1 PAQGGSWYLM
11 LWAMLLCKVSPRQIH
26 EAGRCSFYGECGK
39 NPEAGNSLLLADVPC
54 LSNREAPLLNGS
66 HLSLLQKICPM
77 LFTGTRTTRACCS
90 EAQLR
95 ALQKSLALSQAVL
108 LRCPSCA
115 ENFANIYCQNTCSP
129 NQSLFTNVTRS
140 FTRNTTEGVVQV
152 GVLEYQCYYNL
163 HFADKLFDSC
173 KGVRMP
179 ATGGYAISA
188 MCGKYGA
195 TLCNSQRWL
204 DFQGDVNNG
213 LAPLTISFHLTP
225 GDAVVGDNI
234 VPLNGTAWMCNEAV
248 NNGTG
253 EECSCQD
260 CAQACPAIP
269 APVPASKGFYVGK
282 LDGRIFVCY
291 LLLGCLALSL
301 GCCCLWRRC
310 CVSQKQKLM
319 PEATKSSWSEK
330 ASQVIYDFLGRMFKS
345 WGTLVASHPFP
356 VIAISLA
363 VIVGLSC
370 GLVHI
375 QLTTDPVE
383 LWSSPQSQ
391 ARQEKAFYDEHFGPF
406 FRTNQV
412 ILTAKGRPN
421 YTYNSLILGKTNFSG
436 ILSKD
441 VLLDLLELQT
451 KLQEI
456 KVWSGKHS
464 RNVSLED
471 VCYAPL
477 NPQNATLSDCAVNS
491 LLQYFQNNA
500 TRLNLTATQT
510 VKGEMGTVDWRD
522 HFLYCVNSPLSY
534 QDITKLELSCMA
546 DYGAPVFPFLA
557 VGGYTGEAY
566 SESQAL
572 ILTFSLNNFPPNDP
586 RFDFVMLWEEQFL
599 EIVQEFQKKYADN
612 YTVAFMAERSLED
625 EISRTTWEDLNIFV
639 VSYLVI
645 FLYIALA
652 LGEYSSCRQI
662 MVNSKVTLGLGGIV
676 VVLGAVLSS
685 LGFYSFV
692 GLPSSLIILEVVPFL
707 VLAVGADNIFIFV
720 LEYQRS
726 RPQAGE
732 TTEQHIGRILGDVA
746 PSMLLCS
753 LSEVVSFF
761 LGAMSKMPAVR
772 TFALNAA
779 LAVFFDFL
787 LQMSM
792 FVALMSL
799 DARRQKKTDAVKRQ
813 EEGKLCS
820 FMRKFY
826 TPFLFHRVVRVLVV
840 SVGQEFVAFQDSY
853 MLQYFQYL
861 NQYFMVGAPTYF
873 VTTGGYNFSTVQGMN
888 GVCSSSGCDD
898 NSMTQKIQYATKFPE
913 QSFLAIPASSWVDD
927 FIDWLSPYSSCCR
940 IHSFGPNKGKFC
952 SSTDSKYWWLK
963 CMPQTNGTLRPN
975 PEEFNRF
982 LPWFLHDMPNLK
994 CPKGGLGAYDTSV
1007 QLGPDGQILASRF
1020 MAYHTPLKN
1029 SQEYTAALKAA
1040 RELAANIT
1048 ASMRQIPGTDPSFHV
1063 FPYTITYVFYEQYL
1077 TISTDGLINVALCLV
1092 PTFVVCWVFLGLD
1105 LRSAF
1110 INLLTIIM
1118 IVVDTVGAMTLWGIS
1133 YNAVALIN
1141 LVTAVGISVEF
1152 VSHITRS
1159 FAISTQPSK
1168 LERAREATISMGSA
1182 VFAGV
1187 AMTNLPGI
1195 VVLAFAKAQLIQIFF
1210 FRLNLLITLLGTLH
1224 GLVFLPVLLSY
1235 FATVPASQ
1243 KSQGRE
1249 GQPSANPTAK
1259 AVQCNGQV
1267 LPGHSHP
1274 PALRMQ
1280 EDSKRKNGQPWVTA
1294 VP

>member
-1 PAQGGSWYLM
+1 M
-11 LWAMLLCKVSPRQIH
+11 LCAHTNVLLLQLLICSSAPFPSHETQATAVKQIH

-522 HFLYCVNSPLSY
+522 HFLYCQAGSKALLGNFFHDHP
-534 QDITKLELSCMA
+534 
-546 DYGAPVFPFLA
+546 FPT
-557 VGGYTGEAY
+557 TGEAY

-720 LEYQRS
+720 LEYQVRDV
-726 RPQAGE
+726 PQAGE

-799 DARRQKKTDAVKRQ
+799 DARRQKAARFDVCCCIRLKKTDAVKRQ

-840 SVGQEFVAFQDSY
+840 SVGQGSSDKMKDSY

-898 NSMTQKIQYATKFPE
+898 NSMTQKIQYATK
-913 QSFLAIPASSWVDD
+913 SFLAIPASSWVDD

-940 IHSFGPNKGKFC
+940 IHSFGPNKASISCFL
-952 SSTDSKYWWLK
+952 SK

-994 CPKGGLGAYDTSV
+994 CPKGWLYCCTQKIAPFLYDTAG
-1007 QLGPDGQILASRF
+1007 LCNPLAG
-1020 MAYHTPLKN
+1020 L
-1029 SQEYTAALKAA
+1029 TAFSSAC
-1040 RELAANIT
+1040 R
-1048 ASMRQIPGTDPSFHV
+1048 
-1063 FPYTITYVFYEQYL
+1063 ITYVFYEQYL

-1235 FATVPASQ
+1235 FG
-1243 KSQGRE
+1243 KSFLCSFFFPIPQGSE
-1249 GQPSANPTAK
+1249 
-1259 AVQCNGQV
+1259 
-1267 LPGHSHP
+1267 
-1274 PALRMQ
+1274 
-1280 EDSKRKNGQPWVTA
+1280 
-1294 VP
+1294 

>member
-1 PAQGGSWYLM
+1 LLAARQGGLQPAQGGSWYLM
-11 LWAMLLCKVSPRQIH
+11 LWAMLLCKVSPRVLPLSG
-26 EAGRCSFYGECGK
+26 AGELGLGVAYT
-39 NPEAGNSLLLADVPC
+39 V
-54 LSNREAPLLNGS
+54 APLLNGS

-510 VKGEMGTVDWRD
+510 VKGEMVPTSGLLLILREKGRFCFICALSGVGMCPCGWR
-522 HFLYCVNSPLSY
+522 
-534 QDITKLELSCMA
+534 QE
-546 DYGAPVFPFLA
+546 
-557 VGGYTGEAY
+557 
-566 SESQAL
+566 QAL
-572 ILTFSLNNFPPNDP
+572 PCISL
-586 RFDFVMLWEEQFL
+586 VAS
-599 EIVQEFQKKYADN
+599 QERREPLAAHSWQPAVIQQVSKKYADN

-720 LEYQRS
+720 LEYQVRDV
-726 RPQAGE
+726 PQAGE

-799 DARRQKKTDAVKRQ
+799 DARRQKAARFDVCCCIRLKKTDAVKRQ

-840 SVGQEFVAFQDSY
+840 SVGQGSSDKMKDSY

-898 NSMTQKIQYATKFPE
+898 NSMTQKIQANSAAPLTVSIGGCTEISARNSTVHAHRDRKWRVLWPKAPKCFAPPPRAA
-913 QSFLAIPASSWVDD
+913 SNTLPLSWAASISCFLS
-927 FIDWLSPYSSCCR
+927 
-940 IHSFGPNKGKFC
+940 
-952 SSTDSKYWWLK
+952 K

-994 CPKGGLGAYDTSV
+994 CPKGWLYCCTQKIAPFLYDTAG
-1007 QLGPDGQILASRF
+1007 LCNPLAG
-1020 MAYHTPLKN
+1020 L
-1029 SQEYTAALKAA
+1029 TAFSSAC
-1040 RELAANIT
+1040 R
-1048 ASMRQIPGTDPSFHV
+1048 
-1063 FPYTITYVFYEQYL
+1063 ITYVFYEQYL

-1235 FATVPASQ
+1235 FG
-1243 KSQGRE
+1243 KSFLCSFFFPIPQGSE
-1249 GQPSANPTAK
+1249 
-1259 AVQCNGQV
+1259 
-1267 LPGHSHP
+1267 
-1274 PALRMQ
+1274 
-1280 EDSKRKNGQPWVTA
+1280 
-1294 VP
+1294 

>member
-1 PAQGGSWYLM
+1 GSSTRLA
-11 LWAMLLCKVSPRQIH
+11 LAVAVQLLSQVQLFQIH

-557 VGGYTGEAY
+557 VGGYTGK
-566 SESQAL
+566 
-572 ILTFSLNNFPPNDP
+572 NNLVQSGPIFP
-586 RFDFVMLWEEQFL
+586 
-599 EIVQEFQKKYADN
+599 
-612 YTVAFMAERSLED
+612 RSLED

-720 LEYQRS
+720 LEYQVRDV
-726 RPQAGE
+726 PQAGE

-799 DARRQKKTDAVKRQ
+799 DARRQKAARFDVCCCIRLKKTDAVKRQ

-840 SVGQEFVAFQDSY
+840 SVGQGSSDKMKDSY

-898 NSMTQKIQYATKFPE
+898 NSMTQKIQYATK
-913 QSFLAIPASSWVDD
+913 SFLAIPASSWVDD

-952 SSTDSKYWWLK
+952 SSTDKIHAKQASV
-963 CMPQTNGTLRPN
+963 CQLRSSS
-975 PEEFNRF
+975 
-982 LPWFLHDMPNLK
+982 
-994 CPKGGLGAYDTSV
+994 TS
-1007 QLGPDGQILASRF
+1007 LLSHAASRF

-1235 FATVPASQ
+1235 F
-1243 KSQGRE
+1243 G
-1249 GQPSANPTAK
+1249 
-1259 AVQCNGQV
+1259 NGTTRHAA
-1267 LPGHSHP
+1267 GMCSEARCSEARNFHSWP
-1274 PALRMQ
+1274 
-1280 EDSKRKNGQPWVTA
+1280 
-1294 VP
+1294 